1 MLAACT
7 GQWPNSPPQT
17 AAVRP
22 LASVSPPPSARPT
35 RKPKPPLAT
44 DVPAP
49 EASGGVLAMT
59 EPAPAMPAPGATSA
73 LPPQGPAALS
83 SRDAPATNASLP
95 QASELIG
102 LDQPEVTRVLGAAA
116 EQFERPPAMVWRYKN
131 ATCELDL
138 FFYLDLRNNRLR
150 TLHYAVKG
158 DSGDPAR
165 RHDCLESLRV
175 ARSN

>member
-7 GQWPNSPPQT
+7 GQWPYSPSQSS
-17 AAVRP
+17 AARP
-22 LASVSPPPSARPT
+22 MASVSPPPAARPT
-35 RKPKPPLAT
+35 RKPKPPPEI
-44 DVPAP
+44 DVPVAD
-49 EASGGVLAMT
+49 AGGEVLARA
-59 EPAPAMPAPGATSA
+59 EPAPAMPAPGSTFPFTPA
-73 LPPQGPAALS
+73 GPAVPSPPDVRAANS
-83 SRDAPATNASLP
+83 PAHQSR
-95 QASELIG
+95 ELIG

-138 FFYLDLRNNRLR
+138 FFYLDLHSNRLR

-158 DSGDPAR
+158 DGGDPTR
-165 RHDCLESLRV
+165 RQDCLESLRV